1 MKARDI
7 MTTEIVTFAPDTP
20 IRDIA
25 RTFRERN
32 ITGAPVVEHGRVIG
46 IVTEI
51 DLIARHARPHYPRYL
66 PLLDAMIPLG
76 GQHEYQ
82 EILRHILGLTARDIM
97 TTPVKTIDADAEIED
112 VATVMVEN
120 RANPLPVMEDERM
133 VGIVSHT
140 DLIRTLEA
148 ASAADGTATP

>member
-1 MKARDI
+1 MKARDV
-7 MTTEIVTFAPDTP
+7 MTTEVITFAPDTP

-32 ITGAPVVEHGRVIG
+32 ITGAPVVEQGRVIG

-82 EILRHILGLTARDIM
+82 EIVRHVLGLTARDIM
-97 TTPVKTIDADAEIED
+97 TTPVRTIDADAEIED
-112 VATVMVEN
+112 VAMVMVEN
-120 RANPLPVMEDERM
+120 RANPLPVMHNDQM

-140 DLIRTLEA
+140 DLIRTLEEAPA
-148 ASAADGTATP
+148 AGDRPTS